1 MEKAF
6 TIFSNGTVIVYK
18 VCAVGIAFFGITKT
32 VGETMVKVSD
42 TALAK
47 MKEVQKIIGCL

>member
-18 VCAVGIAFFGITKT
+18 VCAVGIAFFGITKA

-42 TALAK
+42 TALDK
-47 MKEVQKIIGCL
+47 LKEVQKIIGCL

>member
-6 TIFSNGTVIVYK
+6 TIFSNGTVIVHK